1 MAAEWIDVTGPEYW
15 KVWDSIYSESDSTIV
30 VWDEDAW
37 AWPDYAQNAEFF
49 WDYELDVMPK
59 EIRVTIELVGSAGS
73 ASIIRLTSC
82 HDDGG
87 GEQYQTGHQ
96 QYSAP
101 WGGIKSWTVDSLLQS
116 VPFIRL
122 EAILKY
128 YAARITK
135 IEFFMEPIVPPE
147 KRFWTNFIGSSET
160 GTTC

>member
-15 KVWDSIYSESDSTIV
+15 KVWDTIFSGSESTIV
-30 VWDEDAW
+30 VWDGDAW
-37 AWPDYAQNAEFF
+37 AWPDYAQGAEFI

-59 EIRVTIELVGSAGS
+59 EIRVTIELV
-73 ASIIRLTSC
+73 SINSPWAFQIENC

-87 GEQYQTGHQ
+87 GVQRQTGFQ
-96 QYSAP
+96 QYSGP
-101 WGGIKSWTVDSLLQS
+101 WGGIKSWTVDSQLQS
-116 VPFIRL
+116 VPLIRL
-122 EAILKY
+122 QIWLRYFAL
-128 YAARITK
+128 RITK

>member
-1 MAAEWIDVTGPEYW
+1 MAEWVDVTGPEYW
-15 KVWDSIYSESDSTIV
+15 KVWDTIFSESESTIV

-37 AWPDYAQNAEFF
+37 AWPDYAQNAEFI

-59 EIRVTIELVGSAGS
+59 EIRVTIELVSTLS
-73 ASIIRLTSC
+73 DLTFQLKNY

-87 GEQYQTGHQ
+87 GVQEQTVYQ

-101 WGGIKSWTVDSLLQS
+101 WDGITSWTVDSPLQS

-122 EAILKY
+122 QARLRY
-128 YAARITK
+128 HALRITK
-135 IEFFMEPIVPPE
+135 IEFFMDPLVPPE